1 MVRIA
6 LAGGSGGVG
15 REIMDALLATGKHEI
30 TIISRKEANIP
41 DLQSRVSWL
50 VADYADATRLVD
62 ILQGVH
68 TVLSFIVVAQ
78 DKGNLSQRN
87 LIDACVKAGVKRFAP
102 SDWAGASTNGLP
114 WYAGK
119 TAIEQYL
126 KKINEAGKVLEYCC
140 FRPGMLMN
148 YLAFPQKTTKYADI
162 WGIHIDMEHR
172 RAIILGDAKN
182 PGYFSMTTME
192 DVANIVAKAV
202 EYGGEWPTVGGI
214 RGDNISQQELILL
227 GEKIR
232 GGRFAVETIKSVQAR
247 AGRLTA
253 TWHPRMEHPT
263 VPEELRVSSAKIFTA
278 KTIVS
283 IYQGSW
289 EVSDEWNQIF
299 PDYKFTKIRE
309 FLEKWW
315 TDAE

>member
-15 REIMDALLATGKHEI
+15 REILDALLETGKHNI
-30 TIISRKEANIP
+30 SVISRKENNIP
-41 DLQSRVSWL
+41 ELESRVSWV
-50 VADYADATRLVD
+50 VADYTDVGRLVD
-62 ILQGVH
+62 LLQGVD

-78 DKGNLSQRN
+78 DKGNQSQRN
-87 LIDACVKAGVKRFAP
+87 LIDACVKAGVRRFAP

-126 KKINEAGKVLEYCC
+126 KKINQESKVLEYCC

-182 PGYFSMTTME
+182 PGYFSMTTID
-192 DVANIVAKAV
+192 DVAKIVAKAV
-202 EYGGEWPTVGGI
+202 EYEGVWPEVGGI
-214 RGDNISQQELILL
+214 RGDNISQQELIAL

-253 TWHPRMEHPT
+253 TWHPKMEHPT
-263 VPEELRVSSAKIFTA
+263 VPEELRESSAKIFTA

-283 IYQGSW
+283 VYQGSW
-289 EVSDEWNQIF
+289 EVSDEWNKIY
-299 PDYKFTKIRE
+299 PDYKFTTIQE
-309 FLEKWW
+309 FVEKWW
-315 TDAE
+315 ASKE